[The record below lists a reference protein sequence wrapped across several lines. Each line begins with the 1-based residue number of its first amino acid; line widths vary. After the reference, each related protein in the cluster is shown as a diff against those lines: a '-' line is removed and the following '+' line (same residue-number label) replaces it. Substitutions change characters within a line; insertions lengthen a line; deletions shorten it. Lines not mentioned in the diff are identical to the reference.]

1 MITITITM
9 IIAIIF
15 DIIITMITII
25 IYPSASLLKNI
36 QEAEVAFQNVWTIK
50 PLIGISKIGPPL

>member
-1 MITITITM
+1 MITITITITV

-15 DIIITMITII
+15 VIIINMITII

-36 QEAEVAFQNVWTIK
+36 QEAEVAFQKV
-50 PLIGISKIGPPL
+50 